1 MSAPQSGV
9 YDESMVVVAE
19 GPKSVGWHDHHGMEL
34 THVREFEP
42 RYANGGPLPPFQDR
56 VSLSTLLAPKRD
68 GRDSFVDENVYV
80 KRATTTTTTRHDS
93 DLPPLAASRVTPT
106 KNGDRRGAAAT
117 PSWGVA

>member
-42 RYANGGPLPPFQDR
+42 RYARGVPLPPFQDR

-68 GRDSFVDENVYV
+68 GRDLSSTKTFTSNARRRLRRLDTTLTFPLSQ
-80 KRATTTTTTRHDS
+80 RAE
-93 DLPPLAASRVTPT
+93 
-106 KNGDRRGAAAT
+106 
-117 PSWGVA
+117 

>member
-9 YDESMVVVAE
+9 SDESMVVVAE

-42 RYANGGPLPPFQDR
+42 RYARGAPLPPFPAR

-68 GRDSFVDENVYV
+68 GRDSCVDENVCV
-80 KRATTTTTTRHDS
+80 
-93 DLPPLAASRVTPT
+93 
-106 KNGDRRGAAAT
+106 RRD
-117 PSWGVA
+117 VARRLRRL